1 MNINIILT
9 FAIIFFSLV
18 LHEVSHGQAAKMLG
32 DNTAEKMGR
41 LSLNPLKHIDP
52 VGTIIVPLLLVLF
65 STLTGMRPF
74 VFGWAKPVPV
84 NPFNLKNPK
93 RDMALIALS
102 GPASNLFLALI
113 FGLIIRFGGVFN
125 FTPQVTSFLFT
136 VVFLNILWAVFN
148 LVPLPPLDGSKILF
162 YFLKNNDLEEMLSRY
177 SMMFLVLFIYFGIP
191 ILQNITYAL
200 TMLLIG
206 V

>member
-32 DNTAEKMGR
+32 DDTAEKMGR

-74 VFGWAKPVPV
+74 VFG
-84 NPFNLKNPK
+84 
-93 RDMALIALS
+93 
-102 GPASNLFLALI
+102 
-113 FGLIIRFGGVFN
+113 
-125 FTPQVTSFLFT
+125 
-136 VVFLNILWAVFN
+136 
-148 LVPLPPLDGSKILF
+148 
-162 YFLKNNDLEEMLSRY
+162 
-177 SMMFLVLFIYFGIP
+177 
-191 ILQNITYAL
+191 
-200 TMLLIG
+200 
-206 V
+206 